1 LQTSSLNVRNDI
13 FIKTGKEMTVHIV
26 TDSTSDLPD
35 SIIDSLPIT
44 VVPVHVMLNGKSYLD
59 RVDLPRESFYEAL
72 PESDPHPTTAAP
84 SPGKFIEV
92 YEQAADAGAEAVI
105 SIHVAA
111 AFSAIFQSAKVAASQ
126 YDRIPVYPIDSGNL
140 TLAEGLVVIKAA
152 QAAQAGDPVE
162 AILEEVNAVI
172 PRTFAY
178 AKLDTIDYLQRSGRM
193 SSIQHTVIGLL
204 GIKPIMRM
212 NNHVAKMEVARTRS
226 RAYERVLAVAA
237 EAAPQAELFG
247 ISHANVP
254 DQARQLIHDLRKVHP
269 DLEEPIVSEVTPALG
284 VHVGPGSLCINW
296 IEDPEAAA
304 PEKKGWRRWFR

>member
-1 LQTSSLNVRNDI
+1 
-13 FIKTGKEMTVHIV
+13 MTVHIV

-35 SIIDSLPIT
+35 SIIESLPIT

-59 RVDLPRESFYEAL
+59 RVDLPRDSFYDAL
-72 PESDPHPTTAAP
+72 PDSNPHPTTAAP
-84 SPGKFIEV
+84 SPGKFLKV
-92 YEQAADAGAEAVI
+92 YEQAADAGADAIV

-111 AFSAIFQSAKVAASQ
+111 AFSAIFQSARVAADQ
-126 YDRIPVYPIDSGNL
+126 FTRIPVYPIDSGNL

-152 QAAQAGDPVE
+152 QAAQAGEPVE
-162 AILEEVNAVI
+162 NILDLVKEII
-172 PRTFAY
+172 PHTYAY

-212 NNHVAKMEVARTRS
+212 NNHIAKMEVARTRN
-226 RAYERVLAVAA
+226 RAYERVLSVAK
-237 EAAPQAELFG
+237 EAAPQAQLFG

-254 DQARQLIHDLRKVHP
+254 DQAEKLTHDLMEAHP
-269 DLEEPIVSEVTPALG
+269 QMSVPLVSEVTPALG

-296 IEDPEAAA
+296 IEDPEKAVT
-304 PEKKGWRRWFR
+304 EKKDWRRWFR